1 MTGRGARQKVGGQ
14 FVLLWRTVAL
24 NESLLS
30 VCLPETHEGLKEE
43 TCSNFI
49 SSVVFVIL
57 FKMARSWKCL
67 RDEQVLVSDYGSE
80 GLEKKWKTET
90 KTILDDLK
98 MPKPIASASFLSSLS
113 IIHDDTRSQL
123 LGRFLPVQ
131 AWIIDLVTVF
141 DAILTS
147 RQTCERSQCLYENL
161 TSYNFR
167 KTAVLKKISI
177 VN

>member
-1 MTGRGARQKVGGQ
+1 MNHYFLSAYLRHMKVSKKRPVVISFPQLFSLFCSKWRGLGNVCETNRSQ
-14 FVLLWRTVAL
+14 FRITEVKA
-24 NESLLS
+24 S
-30 VCLPETHEGLKEE
+30 
-43 TCSNFI
+43 
-49 SSVVFVIL
+49 
-57 FKMARSWKCL
+57 
-67 RDEQVLVSDYGSE
+67 
-80 GLEKKWKTET
+80 KKNGKTET